1 MKEEKLLNEFIEIER
16 VKSRAGSGDDIF
28 YELQVQKYID
38 KQRPLWIEFIKFN
51 NQKVR
56 KIIDNFDSSEW
67 DEMDSYEVWLKAELK
82 ERLKL

>member
-16 VKSRAGSGDDIF
+16 AKSRAGSGDDIF